1 MDWKQDE
8 RIKNIDPEKLNLLT
22 ALSQNIH
29 GNSPSEVM
37 PLLMAAMTQ
46 ANSKGLSFSEE
57 ETDLIIQ
64 ILTEKMST
72 ADKQKVNQIRAMV
85 KRMHPQKKK

>member
-1 MDWKQDE
+1 MDWKKDE

-22 ALSQNIH
+22 ALSKNIQ

-46 ANSKGLSFSEE
+46 ANSKGLAFSSE
-57 ETDLIIQ
+57 ETDLIIE
-64 ILTEKMST
+64 ILTEKMSP
-72 ADKQKVNQIRAMV
+72 AEKQKVGQIRTMM
-85 KRMHPQKKK
+85 KRMNTQKKK